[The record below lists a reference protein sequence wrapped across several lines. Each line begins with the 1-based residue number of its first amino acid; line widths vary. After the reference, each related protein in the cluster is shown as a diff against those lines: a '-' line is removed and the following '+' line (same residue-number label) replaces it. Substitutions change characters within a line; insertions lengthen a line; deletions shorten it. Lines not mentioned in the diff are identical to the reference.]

1 MKKCPYCF
9 EDIQQEAIKCRYCH
23 EFLSI
28 IPENNSPS
36 SQENASNENEEAV
49 KFYRLA
55 AEQGYIRARNNLF
68 VYRNRFL
75 IRFMIYFVLIYMFFA
90 LIALNQPTLFA

>member
-23 EFLSI
+23 EFFSNV
-28 IPENNSPS
+28 PDKNSQS

-55 AEQGYIRARNNLF
+55 AEQGYVDAQFNLG
-68 VYRNRFL
+68 RC
-75 IRFMIYFVLIYMFFA
+75 
-90 LIALNQPTLFA
+90 